1 MSSSYYSA
9 HRKANRNFWGRW
21 YAMNQRCH
29 LRPDP
34 VYKGIR
40 VCDDWHIDISG
51 EQGYLNFVEDMFD
64 DFEDHLELDRID
76 PYDHYHAHNCRWV
89 DKKTQNNNTRYH
101 HTDKGKWLTW
111 MRNKWG
117 DTKTTKQRFHN
128 RIRRG
133 WTPKEAAEIPPNN
146 GNKIKRIRTK
156 QTNSTKPTKR
166 TKTLTVWQRLRS
178 II

>member
-1 MSSSYYSA
+1 MSSYYSA
-9 HRKANRNFWGRW
+9 HRKANIGFWRRW
-21 YAMNQRCH
+21 YAMNQRTH

-34 VYKGIR
+34 NYKNVK
-40 VCDDWHIDISG
+40 VCDDWHIEISG

-64 DFEDHLELDRID
+64 DFEEHLELDRIN

-101 HTDKGKWLTW
+101 HTDKGRWLTW

-117 DTKTTKQRFHN
+117 DTKTTKMRFHN
-128 RIRRG
+128 RIKRG
-133 WTPKEAAEIPPNN
+133 WTPKEAAEIPPHN
-146 GNKIKRIRTK
+146 GNQIKKIRQKKKKLSKIDRIAK
-156 QTNSTKPTKR
+156 
-166 TKTLTVWQRLRS
+166 VLRS